1 MDLSLIIEDDYKLG
15 KSIAVCDENFNT
27 VINLVARSIVEN
39 YTRYEVFGN
48 KKKVMELLIK
58 DAKKIK
64 PRLDKIGQVNILY
77 LNSDIDGVVT
87 AIYFDNKGRIIN
99 SPIKSGELVCEQE
112 GNYLFISREYENKDD
127 KFVYANSDKVIRI
140 KDFAVVGINGN
151 IEFMEN
157 FVTNNRLEK
166 INICNQSGNVLIF
179 AQNYD
184 NKSLIFNLNL
194 DIINKKDMA
203 NEKI

>member
-58 DAKKIK
+58 DVKKIK

-77 LNSDIDGVVT
+77 LNNDIDGVVT

-184 NKSLIFNLNL
+184 NKNLIFNLNL

>member
-58 DAKKIK
+58 DVKKIK

-77 LNSDIDGVVT
+77 LNNDIDGVVT
-87 AIYFDNKGRIIN
+87 AIYFDSKGRIIN

-184 NKSLIFNLNL
+184 NKNLIFNLNL

>member
-58 DAKKIK
+58 DAKKIN

-87 AIYFDNKGRIIN
+87 AIYFDSKGRIIN

-140 KDFAVVGINGN
+140 KDFAVVGVNGS

-184 NKSLIFNLNL
+184 NKNLIFNLNL

>member
-184 NKSLIFNLNL
+184 NKNLIFNLNL